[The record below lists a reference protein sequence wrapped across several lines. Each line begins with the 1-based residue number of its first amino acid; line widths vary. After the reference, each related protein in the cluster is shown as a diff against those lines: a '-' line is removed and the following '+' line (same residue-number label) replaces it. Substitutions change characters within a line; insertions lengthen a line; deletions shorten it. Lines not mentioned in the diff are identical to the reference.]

1 MLDVAV
7 ATSFFAEEFPSDFQ
21 AMSQVLGRAVD
32 ALVDQGWVMAGDATR
47 ARLCLEEAMVN
58 AIRHG
63 NQCDC
68 TRMVRLRMLEDGDLC
83 VIRVYD
89 EGSGFRPE
97 EVQLPSADRL
107 GGRGICLIRHY
118 AEYIRYNEEEGC
130 FELAFRRSR
139 LGQGETDTCQRKRN
153 A

>member
-1 MLDVAV
+1 MLGATVANP
-7 ATSFFAEEFPSDFQ
+7 FFAEEFPSDFQ

-32 ALVDQGWVMAGDATR
+32 ALVENGWVMAQDAAR

-68 TRMVRLRMLEDGDLC
+68 SRMVRLVMLEDGDLC
-83 VIRVYD
+83 VVRVYD

-97 EVQLPSADRL
+97 NVKLPSADAP

-118 AEYIRYNEEEGC
+118 ADYITYNNEEAC
-130 FELAFRRSR
+130 LELAFRRSR
-139 LGQGETDTCQRKRN
+139 LGQGEANPCQRKEN
-153 A
+153 G